1 MSLVY
6 FCLRK
11 NVCEEE
17 NFRIFISH
25 SDWSS
30 LVADRSSGWYVTLA
44 EDNNFV
50 LNTDSIAKYLHSWCK
65 QCGE

>member
-11 NVCEEE
+11 NVCEEK

-30 LVADRSSGWYVTLA
+30 LVADRSGGWYVTLA

-50 LNTDSIAKYLHSWCK
+50 LNTDST
-65 QCGE
+65 